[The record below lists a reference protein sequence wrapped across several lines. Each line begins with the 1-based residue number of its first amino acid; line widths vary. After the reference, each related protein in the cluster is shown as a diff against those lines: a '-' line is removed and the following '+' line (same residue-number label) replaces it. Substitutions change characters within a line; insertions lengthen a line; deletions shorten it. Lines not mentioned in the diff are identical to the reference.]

1 MKTSTPTTKR
11 QNKYVISQIF
21 SEWRSLL
28 MNAST
33 TNQLCVSAKMEEQLP
48 SMDILNCPPKLS
60 NGFKELRCNYCSVAV
75 EVSIKLRSLYDGSYQ
90 FFKQKQIS
98 RKTIL
103 N

>member
-1 MKTSTPTTKR
+1 MK
-11 QNKYVISQIF
+11 VIINECIHYQPAMCICKNGRTVALDGYF
-21 SEWRSLL
+21 EL
-28 MNAST
+28 
-33 TNQLCVSAKMEEQLP
+33 
-48 SMDILNCPPKLS
+48 PPKLS
-60 NGFKELRCNYCSVAV
+60 NSFKELRCNYCSVAV

>member
-1 MKTSTPTTKR
+1 MK
-11 QNKYVISQIF
+11 VINECIHYQPAMRICKNGKTVALDGYF
-21 SEWRSLL
+21 E
-28 MNAST
+28 
-33 TNQLCVSAKMEEQLP
+33 LP
-48 SMDILNCPPKLS
+48 PPNLS
-60 NGFKELRCNYCSVAV
+60 NSFKELRCNYCSVAV